1 MSYFYLLYQNHKALI
16 SLNLLLVVAF
26 FVRVILMFSFPNLSN
41 DIYRFFWDGLLMH
54 DGIHPLSYLPSE
66 LIDSS
71 QLEGKGAHMTEL
83 YALMNSPE
91 YFTIYPPISQLIFY
105 ISTIIPSFSLTQST
119 LLMKIILWLSEIG
132 TLVFIYKMLSHL
144 EMNKNNI
151 LLYALNPLV
160 IIEIMGNVHYEGVM
174 AFFLIA
180 GIYYLMKNKAITAGI
195 LIAAS
200 VATKLLPLMFMPIL
214 LVYLYKKGRGLS
226 YFFISF
232 TITCLLFFLPFFIGL
247 DLAHFLDSIDLYFR
261 KFEFNAGIYYALR
274 YIGKIL
280 TGYNQIIILG
290 PVLSL
295 TALYFIVKIA
305 KKHYD
310 NINVKE
316 IAGRDLMY
324 ALFCSFVIY
333 LLCTTTV
340 HPWYLIVP
348 LALNVFV
355 KRIWIL
361 VWSFMIILSYSTY
374 LSVDFTQNLFLI
386 SIEYIVV
393 LVVWYLEKK
402 SSIKFA

>member
-1 MSYFYLLYQNHKALI
+1 MIA
-16 SLNLLLVVAF
+16 VVARL
-26 FVRVILMFSFPNLSN
+26 VLVFSFPNLSN

-66 LIDSS
+66 LISS
-71 QLEGKGAHMTEL
+71 QLLAGKAEHMTEL
-83 YALMNSPE
+83 YTLMNSPE

-105 ISTIIPSFSLTQST
+105 ISVMAPSFSIDQST
-119 LLMKIILWLSEIG
+119 LFMKLILLLSEIG
-132 TLVFIYKMLSHL
+132 TIAFIYKMLSHL
-144 EMNKNNI
+144 KMNKSNI

-160 IIEIMGNVHYEGVM
+160 IIEVMGNVHYEGVM
-174 AFFLIA
+174 VFFLVA
-180 GIYYLMKNKAITAGI
+180 GIYCLIRNKAILAGV

-200 VATKLLPLMFMPIL
+200 VATKLLPLMFMPML
-214 LVYLYKKGRGLS
+214 LVYLYKKGRGVWH
-226 YFFISF
+226 FFISF
-232 TITCLLFFLPFFIGL
+232 ALTCLLFFLPFFIGL
-247 DLAHFLDSIDLYFR
+247 DLIHFLDSIDLYFR

-274 YIGKIL
+274 YLGKIL

-295 TALYFIVKIA
+295 TALYLIIKIA

-310 NINVKE
+310 DMSVKE
-316 IAGRDLMY
+316 VVNKDLMY
-324 ALFCSFVIY
+324 ALFSSFVIY

-374 LSVDFTQNLFLI
+374 LSADFTQNLFLI
-386 SIEYIVV
+386 SIEYIV
-393 LVVWYLEKK
+393 LLLVWYAEKK
-402 SSIKFA
+402 GLFKFA